1 MKYPKTDF
9 SGDPTKRARL
19 LGFSEDCNIRRH
31 RKQTN
36 IRTTTTHSAMIK
48 LFNDNL
54 GIYGHPN
61 STPNYNGATSQ
72 YTWYLSVLLN
82 DSFSFLLEYKR
93 NRMKFLRKISKD
105 GHEYTHLGS
114 QTDAEGHVGL
124 EDANGYTLPVLI
136 ITNNDRQLLEWD
148 RLILGGKIVR
158 NGSGY
163 NLQLRGEKAV
173 EAIRM
178 LPTMHAEKVAAKNLI
193 LRHYDNGGIGTEALR
208 EYKDL
213 RCRIRYE
220 VRSCTF
226 QARLE
231 WIRRHGRPHPQD
243 PDQTIPGELALSPF
257 SFLFTYS
264 FQQQH
269 TRIRPFF

>member
-1 MKYPKTDF
+1 
-9 SGDPTKRARL
+9 
-19 LGFSEDCNIRRH
+19 
-31 RKQTN
+31 
-36 IRTTTTHSAMIK
+36 MIK
-48 LFNDNL
+48 LFHDNL
-54 GIYGHPN
+54 RIYGHPN
-61 STPNYNGATSQ
+61 MTPSYNSATSK
-72 YTWYLSVLLN
+72 YTWHLSVLLN

-93 NRMKFLRKISKD
+93 NRVKFLRKISKD
-105 GHEYTHLGS
+105 GHEYAHLGS
-114 QTDAEGHVGL
+114 QTDAEGHVGI
-124 EDANGYTLPVLI
+124 EDANGYTLPALI

-148 RLILGGKIVR
+148 RLILGGKIVP

-173 EAIRM
+173 EAIRT
-178 LPTMHAEKVAAKNLI
+178 LPIMHTEKVAAKNVI
-193 LRHYDNGGIGTEALR
+193 LRHYDSGGIGTEALR
-208 EYKDL
+208 EYRDL
-213 RCRIRYE
+213 RRRVGDE

-243 PDQTIPGELALSPF
+243 PDQMVPEELALSPL

-269 TRIRPFF
+269 ARRRPFF